1 MAGGG
6 AMNEFQIERAQRLG
20 LLPPY
25 LFSEIDKAKAKAIE
39 QGKDIID
46 LGIGDP
52 DMPTPDNIIETLC
65 ATSKNP
71 ENHRYPSYVGT
82 LELRHEFSLY
92 MQRRFGVQLDPATEV
107 LTLIGSKEGIAHL
120 PLAFV
125 NTGDFV
131 LVPDPGYP
139 VYNASTVLSGGI
151 PYTFSLL
158 ADNDFLPDFGQIDP
172 QIAARAKLMFLNYPN
187 NPTAAVATR
196 EMFEKA
202 IEFAKS
208 HNIIICQDAAYCE
221 LAYDDHKPLSILEI
235 PGGKDVA
242 IEFYSLS
249 KTYNM
254 TGWRLGFAV
263 GNREIVSALGA
274 VKTNVDSGVFQPVQ
288 LAGIAALRSPAK
300 TVADIMAIYE
310 ERRNTLIDGLQSLGW
325 QVPRPKATFYVW
337 APAPPGYTSS
347 ELSTTLLEKAGIVA
361 TPGIGFGK
369 NGEGFIRMTLTV
381 GKERLAEAV
390 ERIKS
395 IRI

>member
-39 QGKDIID
+39 RGKDIID

-52 DMPTPDNIIETLC
+52 DMPTPDNIIEKLC

-125 NTGDFV
+125 NAGDFV

-158 ADNDFLPDFGQIDP
+158 AGNDFLPDFDQIDP
-172 QIAARAKLMFLNYPN
+172 QIADRAKLMFLNYPN

-242 IEFYSLS
+242 IEFHSLS

-288 LAGIAALRSPAK
+288 LAGITALRSPAK

-310 ERRNTLIDGLQSLGW
+310 ERRDTLIDGLQSLGW

-390 ERIKS
+390 GRIKS